1 MKFKPFIA
9 SLLILLTPLSAMSA
23 EPSGLLEGV
32 LDELKALVDLSKRV
46 KLVEDQLAEIPVD
59 HFQDYNNRIE
69 ALREGMNTL
78 APRIESLEN
87 RPIPEPVVAPASN
100 PYQFILKD
108 ENGDGDVDEEWEA
121 IITKGQAIQ
130 AKVWIEKEKYWT
142 DLLGTPPA
150 GELGWYGTSTMPT
163 IQIVCLEGEYFFH
176 DTARLPGRFQVT
188 CPTRWGSML
197 RFYGDG
203 DKVIVDDIAYGI
215 ATNSPI
221 GIYVEPK
228 TVVETE
234 NGTMTVKPF
243 EQQIERVIIVGMK
256 GVMPVYLAQNQDRFA
271 MLDCNLQQHQG
282 SMIGIK
288 HGPPLQGRSY
298 PFPATQVLDGNTY
311 LADPRILDCQ
321 LEGPH
326 SGARKQAAIFM
337 SGNNMIF
344 RGLNFYGWTTGILC
358 HGGQGRVVD
367 SITMHDGVTADG
379 RRFTSKDNILA
390 VALSTRPGVN
400 EDSVSGVAGG
410 FKVWVLPKR
419 SPAPATAGWYV
430 KGEGLL

>member
-1 MKFKPFIA
+1 MKWKSF
-9 SLLILLTPLSAMSA
+9 STLLVAMMIPCFAHGSELT
-23 EPSGLLEGV
+23 GL
-32 LDELKALVDLSKRV
+32 LDELKELVELSERV
-46 KLVEDQLAEIPVD
+46 KRVEDQVAGIPVD
-59 HFQDYNNRIE
+59 TLQDHADRID
-69 ALREGMNTL
+69 ALREGLTNI
-78 APRIESLEN
+78 APRVESLEN
-87 RPIPEPVVAPASN
+87 RPIPEPQPQPPTN

-108 ENGDGDVDEEWEA
+108 ENGDGYVDEEWEA
-121 IITKGQAIQ
+121 IIKKGQALQ
-130 AKVWIEKEKYWT
+130 AKVWVEKEKYWT
-142 DLLGTPPA
+142 DILGTPPA
-150 GELGWYGTSTMPT
+150 NQLGWYGSSTMPT

-176 DTARLPGRFQVT
+176 NTARLPGRFQIT

-215 ATNSPI
+215 ATNAPV

-243 EQQIERVIIVGMK
+243 EQQIERVIIVAMN

-271 MLDCNLQQHQG
+271 ILDCNIQQHQG
-282 SMIGIK
+282 AAIGIK
-288 HGPPLQGRSY
+288 HGPPLRGRSY
-298 PFPATQVLDGNTY
+298 PFPSTQVLDGNTY
-311 LADPRILDCQ
+311 LADPRIMDCQ

-326 SGARKQAAIFM
+326 SGIRKQAAIFM

-344 RGLNFYGWTTGILC
+344 SRLNLYGWTMGVLC
-358 HGGQGRVVD
+358 HGGQGRMVNGL
-367 SITMHDGVTADG
+367 TMHDGLTADG
-379 RRFTSKDNILA
+379 RRFTAKDNILA
-390 VALSTRPGVN
+390 VALSVRQGSN

-410 FKVWVLPKR
+410 FKVWVLPKQ

-430 KGEGLL
+430 RGEGLL

>member
-1 MKFKPFIA
+1 MKWKQFITC
-9 SLLILLTPLSAMSA
+9 LLILLIPFSAGAA
-23 EPSGLLEGV
+23 ELAGL
-32 LDELKALVDLSKRV
+32 LDELKALVELSDRV
-46 KLVEDQLAEIPVD
+46 KRVEDQIANLPTE
-59 HFQDYNNRIE
+59 HFQDYHNRIE
-69 ALREGMNTL
+69 ALREGMTNL

-87 RPIPEPVVAPASN
+87 RPEPKPAVEHVSNN

-121 IITKGQAIQ
+121 IIAKGQALQ
-130 AKVWIEKEKYWT
+130 AKVWAEKEKYWT
-142 DLLGTPPA
+142 DLLGRPPA
-150 GELGWYGTSTMPT
+150 GELGWYGSSTMPT

-176 DTARLPGRFQVT
+176 NTARLPGRFQIT

-203 DKVIVDDIAYGI
+203 DKLVVDDIAYGI
-215 ATNSPI
+215 ATNASV

-243 EQQIERVIIVGMK
+243 EQQIERVIIVAMK

-271 MLDCNLQQHQG
+271 MLDCNIQQHQG
-282 SMIGIK
+282 AAIGIK

-326 SGARKQAAIFM
+326 SGIRKQAAIFM

-344 RGLNFYGWTTGILC
+344 SRLNFYGWTTGILC

-367 SITMHDGVTADG
+367 GITMHDGITADG
-379 RRFTSKDNILA
+379 RRFTAKENILA

-419 SPAPATAGWYV
+419 SPAPTTAGWYV